1 MSIESRGH
9 ILLADDDALVLKAT
23 EAALALSGFEVTAV
37 ENGLQALAVIEAQT
51 PDALLLDINMPGN
64 QNLELVALVAKNK
77 PLVPILLLTGYPTLD
92 TAVGA
97 VRLGAVDYIT
107 KPHKMD
113 QLLER
118 LDMAVQRA
126 RVLRSIGEAESLAAE
141 LSQRLEALK
150 QIIDRVPGSPP
161 PPVPELPERS
171 AVFDPLRNLGQTELG
186 KLSARERDVLRELA
200 RGHSPQK
207 IAEALQLSTN
217 TVRNHLKSIFLK
229 LGVNSQVALLG
240 RLAAPPR

>member
-1 MSIESRGH
+1 MSAETRGH
-9 ILLADDDALVLKAT
+9 ILLADDDTLVLKAT

-37 ENGLQALAVIEAQT
+37 ENGAQALAAMELQT

-64 QNLELVALVAKNK
+64 QNLELVALVAKSR

-107 KPHKMD
+107 KPHDMD

-118 LDMAVQRA
+118 LDQAVHRA
-126 RVLRSIGEAESLAAE
+126 RVLRSIGEAESLAEE
-141 LSQRLEALK
+141 LSQRLDALK
-150 QIIDRVPGSPP
+150 QIIDRVPGSSLPLPP
-161 PPVPELPERS
+161 GSSSVT
-171 AVFDPLRNLGQTELG
+171 AAFDPLRNLGQSELAR
-186 KLSARERDVLRELA
+186 LSVREREVLRELA

-207 IAEALQLSTN
+207 IAKALKLSTN

-240 RLAAPPR
+240 RLAAPLR

>member
-1 MSIESRGH
+1 MPAESRGH
-9 ILLADDDALVLKAT
+9 ILLADDDTLVLKAT
-23 EAALALSGFEVTAV
+23 EAALSLSGFAVTAV
-37 ENGLQALAVIEAQT
+37 ENGLQALAAMETQT

-77 PLVPILLLTGYPTLD
+77 PLIPILLLTGYPTLD

-141 LSQRLEALK
+141 LSQRLESLK
-150 QIIDRVPGSPP
+150 QIIDRVPGNPLPPLPDSPD
-161 PPVPELPERS
+161 V
-171 AVFDPLRNLGQTELG
+171 AATFDPLRNLGAQEVA
-186 KLSARERDVLRELA
+186 KLSSRERDVLRELA

-207 IAEALQLSTN
+207 IAQALQLSTN

-240 RLAAPPR
+240 RLAAPSR